1 MKWICIYLETSQKL
15 NNEKI
20 FLFLVI
26 SLLLHVQKYCHIKT
40 IKKKMTFVY
49 IFLWEGSKGITH

>member
-40 IKKKMTFVY
+40 IKKKLTFVY
-49 IFLWEGSKGITH
+49 IFYGKGPKG

>member
-40 IKKKMTFVY
+40 IKKNWHLFTFFY
-49 IFLWEGSKGITH
+49 GKGPKG